1 MPDSSAQHPS
11 WLDHEALELEATAG
25 WRRQKANRYPVD
37 IRNAKAVALL
47 TRLANETPK
56 LAGSRRA
63 EVFEAFHDF
72 IFNGSEVEN
81 PGTVIQLWSE
91 AGHNAHVPRRGFNR
105 RPFGIAGNRPVHL
118 RQPV

>member
-1 MPDSSAQHPS
+1 MPDSSAKHPS

-25 WRRQKANRYPVD
+25 WRRQKANRQPVD

-72 IFNGSEVEN
+72 IFNGSEAES

-91 AGHNAHVPRRGFNR
+91 YRARIGFENFPHNAADYIDALME
-105 RPFGIAGNRPVHL
+105 IARNAA
-118 RQPV
+118 